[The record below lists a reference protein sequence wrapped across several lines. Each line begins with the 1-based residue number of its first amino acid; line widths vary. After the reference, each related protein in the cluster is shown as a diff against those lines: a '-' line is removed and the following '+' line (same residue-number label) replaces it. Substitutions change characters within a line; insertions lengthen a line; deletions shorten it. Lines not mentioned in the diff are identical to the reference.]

1 MGKII
6 NIVVFVLMTG
16 SFSLYAAGILK
27 LTKTEKGEIQWGI
40 TPENA
45 RLTTAGTNPFSKG
58 ERVYHAGNYGEAL
71 KLLAKAVD
79 ADPQNEAVPEA
90 QILIASCHNE
100 LGNKKEALA
109 VYKAFIAKYPTH
121 TKIMTVKKKFALL
134 GGEI

>member
-45 RLTTAGTNPFSKG
+45 HRNHHFFLYIAHR
-58 ERVYHAGNYGEAL
+58 RVL
-71 KLLAKAVD
+71 
-79 ADPQNEAVPEA
+79 
-90 QILIASCHNE
+90 
-100 LGNKKEALA
+100 
-109 VYKAFIAKYPTH
+109 
-121 TKIMTVKKKFALL
+121 
-134 GGEI
+134 